1 MLADPL
7 NSSQRSLLRED
18 GRPVHWALSSG
29 YVDYAAAEAAM
40 EARVAAIAAGEAEEM
55 VWLLE
60 HPPLY
65 TAGVSA
71 KDDDLLAP
79 DRFPVHR
86 TGRGGQYTYHGPG
99 QRVAYVML
107 DLNRRGKDVR
117 GFVHG
122 LEDWII
128 GALDRFGV
136 QAGMREGRVGVW
148 VERKGAGWSREDKIA
163 AIGVKVRKWVSFHG
177 ISLNVEPDLDHF
189 GGIVP
194 CGITEHGVTSLVDLG
209 VLATM
214 DEADDALKSSFQRVF
229 GPVQPGVPPV

>member
-1 MLADPL
+1 
-7 NSSQRSLLRED
+7 
-18 GRPVHWALSSG
+18 
-29 YVDYAAAEAAM
+29 M
-40 EARVAAIAAGEAEEM
+40 EARVAAIAAGEAEEV

-71 KDDDLLAP
+71 KAEDLLAP
-79 DRFPVHR
+79 DQFPVFK
-86 TGRGGQYTYHGPG
+86 TGRGGQFTYHGPG

-107 DLNRRGKDVR
+107 DLSRRGKDVR
-117 GFVHG
+117 AFVHG
-122 LEDWII
+122 MEDWII
-128 GALDRFGV
+128 GALDRFNVEG
-136 QAGMREGRVGVW
+136 AMREGRVGVW

-177 ISLNVEPDLDHF
+177 ISLNVEPDLSHF

-209 VLATM
+209 ILATM
-214 DEADDALKSSFQRVF
+214 DEADEALRSSFQSIF
-229 GPVQPGVPPV
+229 GPVTSGPALVQGQT